1 MSYHLP
7 LIMVSNVL
15 EDLPLELTT
24 DMRNVRMYLVERS
37 LFSTPY
43 FSVLLRRQ
51 KRVPNVALNNAATW
65 K

>member
-51 KRVPNVALNNAATW
+51 TRVPNVALNNAATW